1 MKKYI
6 ISYIF
11 GSTIL
16 FAGCNQILDV
26 KPRQSIDSRD
36 ALNNEAAVEAALNS
50 VYAYLRPTS
59 QYGRDLIALPELL
72 ADNAVN
78 TGNSGALV
86 AESMNQPGAHINNW
100 QSSYYAI
107 NEINNLLEAVQV
119 LNAPPEFKDRIAGQL
134 YFLRALYYHNLAR
147 IYAYD
152 PTAIITAT
160 SKGGVPILRHAV
172 RSAEQIVDVAR
183 EPIKTVYEHIYHNL
197 DSAYLLLQ
205 SYSTNR
211 APHYATAGAAAALYT
226 RVALYNGD
234 YEKVITAAENALGS
248 GVGIFQPNNTYIA
261 GWRSPIHPESMFE
274 LVYLPTDNIGVNES
288 LRATFTSR
296 LTLTGTTFTNRANI
310 VLSNELYELYKPED
324 VRKQLIIKGLGRNS
338 ALNEMYKFISKN
350 GTPNLDNV
358 PVIRIS
364 EVYLNRAE
372 AYARLNLADEARE
385 DLNKIL
391 TRAGLP
397 AAPATLSGQALINE
411 ILLQRRLELAFEGHR
426 FFDMKRLGMDI
437 KKESG
442 TVLFTEYRVL
452 PRIPTREVEINP
464 NLVQNDGY

>member
-1 MKKYI
+1 MKKKI
-6 ISYIF
+6 IIC
-11 GSTIL
+11 IL
-16 FAGCNQILDV
+16 SCTALLTGCDQILDV

-36 ALNNEAAVEAALNS
+36 ALSNEAAVEAALNS
-50 VYAYLRPTS
+50 VYAYLRQAS
-59 QYGRDLIALPELL
+59 QYGRDLVAIPELL
-72 ADNAVN
+72 ADNAIN

-86 AESMNQPGAHINNW
+86 AEALNQPGAHINNW
-100 QSSYYAI
+100 QSSYFAI
-107 NEINNLLEAVQV
+107 NEINNLFDALQA
-119 LNAPPEFKDRIAGQL
+119 LNASQEFKDRIAGQL
-134 YFLRALYYHNLAR
+134 YFLRALYYHNLMR

-152 PTAIITAT
+152 PTAIREDVN
-160 SKGGVPILRHAV
+160 KGGVPVMRHAV
-172 RSAEQIVDVAR
+172 RAAEQISLAAR
-183 EPIKTVYEHIYHNL
+183 EPIHTVYEHIYHNL
-197 DSAYLLLQ
+197 DSALLLLQ
-205 SYSTNR
+205 DYSTNR

-234 YEKVITAAENALGS
+234 YEKVLVEADNALAS
-248 GVGIFQPNNTYIA
+248 GVGVFQSNGAYISA
-261 GWRSPIHPESMFE
+261 WRSPVHPESMFE
-274 LVYLPTDNIGVNES
+274 LVYLPPDNIGVNES

-296 LTLTGTTFTNRANI
+296 LTLTGTTFTNRGHV

-324 VRKQLIIKGLGRNS
+324 VRRQLIMKGLGRNS

-350 GTPNLDNV
+350 GTANLDNV

-372 AYARLNLADEARE
+372 AYARLGFPDEARA
-385 DLNKIL
+385 DLNRIR

-397 AAPATLSGQALINE
+397 AVEETLSGVALINE

-442 TVLFTEYRVL
+442 TVLFSEHRIL
-452 PRIPTREVEINP
+452 ARIPIREVQANP